1 MTATSIAG
9 RPGLRKRAMMSRFR
23 ARPPRWR
30 RWRGRVRGRCG
41 RDEGPAAAPG
51 QPSSS
56 CASRLPLRHAARPR
70 GALRAHVQRRI
81 QPTDQPDHHRLGS
94 LSHRARDAAGPGVRV
109 ALSAPGSAGSRP
121 AERLRVIAEQDRF
134 NVTQS
139 GLTQMYA
146 LLSAVADGSDH
157 PATLVFRSPASAS
170 SAAPGARGKDGAEGP
185 SLCSR

>member
-1 MTATSIAG
+1 MSVTVETASASLQRDSDLRRRETWLTKARHDVAVQGEAAQVAAVARPSPRSM
-9 RPGLRKRAMMSRFR
+9 RPGRGPGRS
-23 ARPPRWR
+23 ARPAFQQLRIS
-30 RWRGRVRGRCG
+30 
-41 RDEGPAAAPG
+41 AP
-51 QPSSS
+51 S
-56 CASRLPLRHAARPR
+56 ASRSK
-70 GALRAHVQRRI
+70 
-81 QPTDQPDHHRLGS
+81 TS
-94 LSHRARDAAGPGVRV
+94 WSPGVRV

-121 AERLRVIAEQDRF
+121 ADRLRVIAEQDRF